1 MALLGNKGQ
10 CAVSFAMIMC
20 RFVALI
26 GIGVVLAEENGSTS
40 PRTDRAEQA
49 IRELVRR
56 GAVVKRF
63 EVREVE
69 SSGLLVRLKEQ
80 HLDPGGRVYRDILE
94 WLSMVPSLAVEL
106 RSLPLKNDGLQ
117 ELLAATSPIG
127 LDVSGTK
134 VTNRGLAAIATAAQ
148 LRLLDVGFTKVDD
161 DGMTSLTKLR
171 ELRYV
176 SFLGC
181 RVTDSG
187 IASLVRMTSLREVY
201 LAETSIS
208 AAAVERLQ
216 ALLPKCR
223 VVR

>member
-1 MALLGNKGQ
+1 MPLLGRKGP
-10 CAVSFAMIMC
+10 CAGRFAMIVC
-20 RFVALI
+20 GFVALI

-40 PRTDRAEQA
+40 LGTDRAECA

-80 HLDPGGRVYRDILE
+80 HLEADGRVSQDIVA
-94 WLSMVPSLAVEL
+94 WLSMLPCLAVEL
-106 RSLPLKNDGLQ
+106 RSLPLRDDGLQ
-117 ELLAATSPIG
+117 ALWAATRPIG

-134 VTNRGLAAIATAAQ
+134 ITNRGLAAIATAAQ
-148 LRLLDVGFTKVDD
+148 LRLLDVGFTEVDD
-161 DGMTSLTKLR
+161 DGLTSLTKLR

-181 RVTDSG
+181 RVTDRG
-187 IASLVRMTSLREVY
+187 MASLGKMTSLREVY
-201 LAETSIS
+201 VAETNIS

-216 ALLPKCR
+216 TLLPKCR
-223 VVR
+223 IVR

>member
-1 MALLGNKGQ
+1 MVLLRNQGQ
-10 CAVSFAMIMC
+10 CAG
-20 RFVALI
+20 RFVMIVCGYVASI
-26 GIGVVLAEENGSTS
+26 GIGVVLAEENDSTS
-40 PRTDRAEQA
+40 SRTECAERA

-80 HLDPGGRVYRDILE
+80 HLEPDGRVSQDILA
-94 WLSMVPSLAVEL
+94 WLSMLPCLAVEL
-106 RSLPLKNDGLQ
+106 RSLPLRDEGLQ
-117 ELLAATSPIG
+117 TLWAATRPIG

-134 VTNRGLAAIATAAQ
+134 ITNRGLAAIPTTAQ

-187 IASLVRMTSLREVY
+187 IASLARMTSLREVY

-208 AAAVERLQ
+208 AAGVERFQ